1 MIQQTV
7 LEQQRA
13 EHWHRRYQER
23 VMAPRRLL
31 KESDVLLNW
40 LEECLVQNLRFV
52 PGWVMPRLVNL
63 LSEADPLLPR
73 QLGSERRPEHL
84 MELVY
89 RAQQRLMEDSVRARK
104 PAPIIPLFGRNGRR
118 RSARQASSAGAGGEV
133 ARGGAR

>member
-1 MIQQTV
+1 
-7 LEQQRA
+7 
-13 EHWHRRYQER
+13 
-23 VMAPRRLL
+23 MAPRLL
-31 KESDVLLNW
+31 LRESDIMLNW

-63 LSEADPLLPR
+63 LSQADPLLPR
-73 QLGSERRPEHL
+73 ELGSERRPEHL

-118 RSARQASSAGAGGEV
+118 RAARQAQSTEAGGEV